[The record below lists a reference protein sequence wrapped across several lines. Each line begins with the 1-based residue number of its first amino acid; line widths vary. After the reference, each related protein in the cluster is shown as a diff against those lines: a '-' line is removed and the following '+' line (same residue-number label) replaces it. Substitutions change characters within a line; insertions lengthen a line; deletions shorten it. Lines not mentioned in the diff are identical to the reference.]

1 MDKINGKIVKTGV
14 SSGKIRKDGKSYRAE
29 SQVRKWNRQ
38 EGEDRYESIITHK
51 EPAGKNAREKIY
63 DYEKDRANTLREQG
77 HLKDEYKHKRP

>member
-1 MDKINGKIVKTGV
+1 KIVKTGV

-51 EPAGKNAREKIY
+51 EPEGKNAREKIY
-63 DYEKDRANTLREQG
+63 NYERERADKLRKQG
-77 HLKDEYKHKRP
+77 FLKDNNKHQIP